1 MHEADAGH
9 PDPSERDVWWAEGAG
24 LTAAA
29 GVLFAGF
36 LVFTLASWM
45 APQFRWLWTLL
56 TTLPSLWV
64 SRRAYGAVKRGRG
77 FSSEGFGQRP

>member
-9 PDPSERDVWWAEGAG
+9 PGPGERDVWWAEGLG

-29 GVLFAGF
+29 GVFLAGF

-45 APQFRWLWTLL
+45 APQLRGLWTLL
-56 TTLPSLWV
+56 TTLPSLWGA
-64 SRRAYGAVKRGRG
+64 RRAYGAVKRRRG
-77 FSSEGFGQRP
+77 FASEGFQRT